1 MAILYW
7 LDLESAILE
16 SIIDGS
22 ILAVISAPFI
32 YYFLI
37 KDLSNKNVN
46 LVESLRKQKLAED
59 ALITSQSE
67 LQIISE
73 KLINSEEAQRK
84 ALAFELHDGIGQS
97 IFAIKLG
104 IENTLTE
111 YESEMSVKL
120 KQCLLKEVDKLRNA
134 AEEVRHISVNL
145 RPAMLEDLGLLAT
158 LKWLSREFQQL
169 FPLIDFKLE
178 LHLEESEIPD
188 YLKVVIFR
196 ISQESLTNIGKHAA
210 AKMVYISIKRS
221 KGIVLTI
228 KDDGQG
234 FIQSKD
240 TSNDGFGLSSMQERA
255 KYSRGEFSLTSN
267 IGVGT
272 SIEVVWRHLPK

>member
-7 LDLESAILE
+7 LDLQSAILE
-16 SIIDGS
+16 SVIDGS

-37 KDLSNKNVN
+37 KDLSNKNEN

-59 ALITSQSE
+59 ALITSQGE

-104 IENTLTE
+104 IENILTE
-111 YESEMSVKL
+111 YDGEMSVKL
-120 KQCLLKEVDKLRNA
+120 NQCLLKEVIKLKNA
-134 AEEVRHISVNL
+134 AEEIRHISVNL
-145 RPAMLEDLGLLAT
+145 RPAMLEDLGLLTT

-169 FPLIDFKLE
+169 FPQIDFELE
-178 LHLEESEIPD
+178 LNIEESEIPD

-196 ISQESLTNIGKHAA
+196 ISQESLTNIGKHAE
-210 AKMVYISIKRS
+210 AKKVHISIKRS
-221 KGIVLTI
+221 KGIVLTV

-234 FIQSKD
+234 FIQSK
-240 TSNDGFGLSSMQERA
+240 NIPNGGFGLSSMQERA
-255 KYSRGEFSLTSN
+255 KHSRGEFNLTSSAN
-267 IGVGT
+267 DGT
-272 SIEVVWRHLPK
+272 SVVVVWKHLQN